1 MVDVDRPE
9 PVKTDWQLLG
19 RLIPFVQPQRLWLG
33 LTVLHALEGV
43 AVRVLTP
50 FLLQQM
56 MDSATDTGVQS
67 LTKWFYVA
75 GLVLVIDAG
84 FAWAGRHAVA
94 RYGAFTARDLRDRVT
109 AHIQRLPMGFL
120 EAQHSG
126 DLVSRLNSDV
136 TKIESW
142 LPGAIKALSQPLVFV
157 GGVVYMLSIS
167 WKLLLAS
174 SILIPISA
182 LLYNQVSKPME
193 ALARQQAQGEG
204 RANAALQDMLAGSVT
219 VKAFNLQTVLGKR
232 FNRLIREIQRQ
243 ALRLDWRRSVFV
255 AVFLALR
262 YIPQLIVPLY
272 GGYLAFQGEI
282 TVGELLAANLVIWL
296 VFLPIETLLDSIG
309 RTRETLPSVSRVLS
323 LLDEAAEPTGG
334 KHFERLPDAPA
345 IRVRGLSFAYPGQDA
360 LLTDI
365 TFDVSRGETVALVGP
380 SGCGKSTLLKLLA
393 GFYPPQSGTI
403 ALFGNDL
410 TDVDLAEARERI
422 ALVAQETYLFPT
434 TLAENIA
441 YGRPGATQEEI
452 VAAAKAA
459 NAHAF
464 ICEQPEGYQTQVGE
478 RGVRL
483 SGGERQ
489 RIALARAILRDAP
502 ILLLDEPTS
511 ALDTQSES
519 LVQEALERLMADRTV
534 LIVAHR
540 LSTFLHA
547 DRILVLGGDEEG
559 GPFTIRERGTHAE
572 LIGHDT
578 LYRQLYLRQMADDS
592 LVGGAQA

>member
-345 IRVRGLSFAYPGQDA
+345 IR
-360 LLTDI
+360 
-365 TFDVSRGETVALVGP
+365 
-380 SGCGKSTLLKLLA
+380 
-393 GFYPPQSGTI
+393 
-403 ALFGNDL
+403 
-410 TDVDLAEARERI
+410 
-422 ALVAQETYLFPT
+422 
-434 TLAENIA
+434 
-441 YGRPGATQEEI
+441 
-452 VAAAKAA
+452 
-459 NAHAF
+459 
-464 ICEQPEGYQTQVGE
+464 
-478 RGVRL
+478 
-483 SGGERQ
+483 
-489 RIALARAILRDAP
+489 
-502 ILLLDEPTS
+502 
-511 ALDTQSES
+511 
-519 LVQEALERLMADRTV
+519 
-534 LIVAHR
+534 
-540 LSTFLHA
+540 
-547 DRILVLGGDEEG
+547 
-559 GPFTIRERGTHAE
+559 
-572 LIGHDT
+572 
-578 LYRQLYLRQMADDS
+578 
-592 LVGGAQA
+592 